1 MSTALS
7 ALSAVAFTVTMAM
20 QSHANDE
27 IYQRA
32 VKILETYFG
41 EEDDGEIDGIEGP
54 IVGEGGGYEF
64 GAQMQGG
71 FTNFG
76 GPQ

>member
-54 IVGEGGGYEF
+54 IV
-64 GAQMQGG
+64 
-71 FTNFG
+71 
-76 GPQ
+76 